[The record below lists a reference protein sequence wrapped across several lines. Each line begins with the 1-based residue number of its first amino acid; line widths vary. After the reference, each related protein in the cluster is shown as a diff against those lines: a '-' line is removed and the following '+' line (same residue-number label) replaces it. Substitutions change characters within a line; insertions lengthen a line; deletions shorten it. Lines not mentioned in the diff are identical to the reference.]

1 MKGKLWHRAGS
12 SEFTTGSAPD
22 TFRDEMTGARAGDDV
37 GGRGAHH
44 QGLAEGPAGPPR
56 AICHPS
62 NAGVTLPTQT
72 VPPQN
77 SQLLIRVYVE
87 NSSSFPFSDSS
98 GVEEKK
104 KHFIPQHC
112 YFGSV
117 ESRLFT
123 RQQEN
128 NLPDT
133 WRGHDGPDSS
143 PSPGRNLEPFL
154 MSLSWQ

>member
-1 MKGKLWHRAGS
+1 MTWEEEVH
-12 SEFTTGSAPD
+12 TT
-22 TFRDEMTGARAGDDV
+22 
-37 GGRGAHH
+37 RGWQRGQPGH
-44 QGLAEGPAGPPR
+44 LGPFVT
-56 AICHPS
+56 PS

-87 NSSSFPFSDSS
+87 NSSSFPS
-98 GVEEKK
+98 VTHPEWRRKK

-154 MSLSWQ
+154 MSLSRQ